1 MSWHWQF
8 CDFAGEP
15 LADAQ
20 DSVSATFPSQGEA
33 ETWVGQEWRELLARG
48 VDSVILLE
56 DGRSVYG
63 PMSLRPPQ

>member
-8 CDFAGEP
+8 CDAQGNPLSAAVEP
-15 LADAQ
+15 PGAA
-20 DSVSATFPSQGEA
+20 FPSQGEA
-33 ETWVGQEWRELLARG
+33 ETWIGEEWRELLARG
-48 VDSVILLE
+48 VDSVVLLE